1 MLEQETEKLQMVLD
15 FAVEEAKVLIVDQV
29 VAKMAMSRVEI
40 LRALTMLCELG
51 LMTRA
56 QMREGKETDR
66 PIYHYEL
73 IKKIGAVH
81 LASAAH
87 LGLDTEA
94 LEKHRDVTKKEKK
107 VAIDLAGKAEKMA
120 ELGPNKRKAI
130 ISRARS
136 YWRPSAGDMVHE
148 NLMLIYEAAN
158 ATLIE
163 HIEKLAKQDIYMNT
177 ILSLHAEAE
186 QALIQYAKDKR

>member
-1 MLEQETEKLQMVLD
+1 MLEQDTEKLQMVLD
-15 FAVEEAKVLIVDQV
+15 FAVEEAKILTVDQV
-29 VAKMAMSRVEI
+29 VAKMAMSRVEV

-56 QMREGKETDR
+56 QVREGKETDK
-66 PIYHYEL
+66 PVYHYEL
-73 IKKIGAVH
+73 VKKIGAVH

-94 LEKHRDVTKKEKK
+94 LEKHRAVTKKEKK

-120 ELGPNKRKAI
+120 ELAPNKRKTI

-136 YWRPSAGDMVHE
+136 YWRPSNGDMVYE

-158 ATLIE
+158 ATLLE
-163 HIEKLAKQDIYMNT
+163 HMEKLSEKDLYLT
-177 ILSLHAEAE
+177 TVLKLHGESE
-186 QALIQYAKDKR
+186 QALAQYAKDKR